1 MLFRSKKGDAWWIEA
16 WADRHGQLADVV
28 AIVQRE
34 EAVKDKPAR
43 WVDVTEL
50 PELDSNPASAELN
63 VSSRDAAGRF
73 EAPQDGKY
81 RVLVRD
87 AFNAGKDSG
96 QRSFRLSI
104 RKPSPDFR
112 AWAWAQPPPKA
123 NNDDRRAHVTT
134 PALRR
139 GGTTPVR
146 VAVARLEGFDGAVDV
161 SASGLPP
168 GVTAAPARIHAGQTS
183 GTLLLTAT
191 DTAAPGAFILGLKAS
206 AVMASNRLERPVF
219 GGGVQWAVAD
229 SNQDPILSRLHQAFH
244 VGVAPEPEPVVVA
257 AAGDVFEAKA
267 GGKLSIPLRVLRR
280 FEFPAAF
287 NLKPAGHPA
296 LDKAK
301 EFSVPEKA
309 TNVMAE
315 VSLADAALPE
325 GEHVLWFQ
333 GQVGGKYRNQP
344 EAVAVADDE
353 DEFVAGGP

>member
-1 MLFRSKKGDAWWIEA
+1 MLFRSTK
-16 WADRHGQLADVV
+16 RTVYTFQLTVTDHSSTKTQ
-28 AIVQRE
+28 IV
-34 EAVKDKPAR
+34 
-43 WVDVTEL
+43 
-50 PELDSNPASAELN
+50 S
-63 VSSRDAAGRF
+63 
-73 EAPQDGKY
+73 
-81 RVLVRD
+81 
-87 AFNAGKDSG
+87 
-96 QRSFRLSI
+96 
-104 RKPSPDFR
+104 
-112 AWAWAQPPPKA
+112 
-123 NNDDRRAHVTT
+123 
-134 PALRR
+134 
-139 GGTTPVR
+139 
-146 VAVARLEGFDGAVDV
+146 
-161 SASGLPP
+161 
-168 GVTAAPARIHAGQTS
+168 VTAAPARIHAGQTS

-344 EAVAVADDE
+344 EAVAVAEAAVKDAKAA
-353 DEFVAGGP
+353 VASATAAEKGAKEQALKTAESAFKAAEERAKPRDVPLGVWSAPIRVRILPAK